1 MPLVQIKVIK
11 DVFDA
16 GEKQEMI
23 RKVTDTMASIEG
35 ESLREYTV
43 VMVEEVESG
52 EWGIGGNCLTARDV
66 NNLRA
71 TAAARA

>member
-23 RKVTDTMASIEG
+23 RKVTDTLVAIEG
-35 ESLREYTV
+35 EPLRDYTLV
-43 VMVEEVESG
+43 TVEEVESG
-52 EWGIGGNCLTARDV
+52 DWGVGGNCFTARDV
-66 NNLRA
+66 KNLRA
-71 TAAARA
+71 TAPAHA